1 MMYLSTGVCLSVA
14 GWMSQWWL
22 ADTEGTKV
30 EGGGSFEVYYIERD
44 LYFLKNFPQGQPSSQ
59 LEWGVSEAEQNL
71 FLLS

>member
-1 MMYLSTGVCLSVA
+1 MRVLVMYLSTGVCLSVA

-44 LYFLKNFPQGQPSSQ
+44 LYFLKNFP
-59 LEWGVSEAEQNL
+59 
-71 FLLS
+71 